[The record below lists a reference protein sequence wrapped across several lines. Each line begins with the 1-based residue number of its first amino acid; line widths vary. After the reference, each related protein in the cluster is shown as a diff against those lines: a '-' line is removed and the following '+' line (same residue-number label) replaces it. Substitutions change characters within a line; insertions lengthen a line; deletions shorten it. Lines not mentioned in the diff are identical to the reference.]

1 MLFIKD
7 GRKKRY
13 EVQAGKVL
21 CTIQIDGRWVSNPTL
36 EQVLADGWE
45 EYTPPQPPAPQPY
58 VPSYD
63 ELYKQ
68 RIVEL
73 VRGKYDIDDELA
85 ILRQRES
92 KPEQFNEYNEFVEQC
107 KVEAHEY
114 AESQTHKTE

>member
-1 MLFIKD
+1 MIFIKD
-7 GRKKRY
+7 GIKKRY
-13 EVQAGKVL
+13 EVQDGKVL
-21 CTIQIDGRWVSNPTL
+21 CTIQIGDKWVSNPTL
-36 EQVLADGWE
+36 EQFKSQGWE
-45 EYTPPQPPAPQPY
+45 EYTPPTPPAPQPY
-58 VPSYD
+58 VPTYD

-73 VRGKYDIDDELA
+73 VRERYDIDDELA

-92 KPEQFNEYNEFVEQC
+92 KPEQFAEYNEFVEQC